1 MPLGQGIVEVLR
13 AIPPRI
19 EVTGHGPTLRITA
32 GSFDAAL
39 DDARERLDDPVVLDC
54 ELRHRFWPRVTL
66 TVTTDPELAA
76 TAPALEVVRQRAVQQ
91 EEAARAA
98 RVPAHRA
105 EPATHR
111 AEPEPEEPQPE
122 EPSDQ
127 EFGGATG
134 TGLAMLEEIFA
145 DQETA
150 RHQRAGRIPRQRRDT
165 D

>member
-19 EVTGHGPTLRITA
+19 EVAGHGPTLRITA

-39 DDARERLDDPVVLDC
+39 ADARERLDDPVVLDC

-98 RVPAHRA
+98 RAPAHRA
-105 EPATHR
+105 ESGAHR
-111 AEPEPEEPQPE
+111 GEPEPEEACGQP
-122 EPSDQ
+122 
-127 EFGGATG
+127 GGTTG

-150 RHQRAGRIPRQRRDT
+150 RHERAGRIPRQRRDA

>member
-54 ELRHRFWPRVTL
+54 ELRNRFWPRVTL

-76 TAPALEVVRQRAVQQ
+76 SAPPLEVVRQRAVQQ

-105 EPATHR
+105 EPRTHG
-111 AEPEPEEPQPE
+111 AEPEPEESSGQEPE
-122 EPSDQ
+122 GP
-127 EFGGATG
+127 TG

-150 RHQRAGRIPRQRRDT
+150 RHQRAGRIPRQRHEAD
-165 D
+165 

>member
-39 DDARERLDDPVVLDC
+39 DDARERLDVPVVLDC

-66 TVTTDPELAA
+66 TVTTDAELAA
-76 TAPALEVVRQRAVQQ
+76 TAPPLDVVRQRAVQQ
-91 EEAARAA
+91 QEAARAA

-105 EPATHR
+105 EPGTHR
-111 AEPEPEEPQPE
+111 AAPEPEGPSGREPEAP
-122 EPSDQ
+122 
-127 EFGGATG
+127 TG
-134 TGLAMLEEIFA
+134 RGLAMLEEIFA

-150 RHQRAGRIPRQRRDT
+150 RHQRAGRIPRQRRDA

>member
-54 ELRHRFWPRVTL
+54 ELRNRFWPRVTL

-76 TAPALEVVRQRAVQQ
+76 TAPPLEVVRQRAVQQ

-105 EPATHR
+105 EPGTHR
-111 AEPEPEEPQPE
+111 AEPEPEEPSGQEPE
-122 EPSDQ
+122 
-127 EFGGATG
+127 GATG

-150 RHQRAGRIPRQRRDT
+150 RHQRTGRIPHQRRDA